1 MKFLKSLFNFYINAS
16 IHVALAVYAL
26 VRITERYFGLP
37 YNEPLDY
44 VIFYGTISGYN
55 YIKYAGIAK
64 LHHRSLTP
72 ALRWIQVFSACCFL
86 AMLHYASFLEVTT
99 MCYMAPFLGL
109 TLLYEIPFLRKKKIN
124 LRSIPMVKIGLIAV
138 VWSGVTTVVP
148 LLSAASVA
156 PVAIAVLFVQRL
168 LFVLVLTLPFDIRD
182 VQFDAVSLQT
192 LPQYA
197 GLVHVK
203 KIGAVLLFLTLVLEF
218 YIAPSSVFRQVY
230 FGIFFLLL
238 LFLMYSKESQTKY
251 YASFW
256 VESVPIFWWFAL
268 IGFLNA
274 APSF

>member
-1 MKFLKSLFNFYINAS
+1 VKFLKKLFNFYINAS

-86 AMLHYASFLEVTT
+86 AMLYYASLLAVSTLY
-99 MCYMAPFLGL
+99 CLVPFLGL
-109 TLLYEIPFLRKKKIN
+109 TLLYEIPFLRKKQLN
-124 LRSIPMVKIGLIAV
+124 LRSVPMLKIGLIAV

-148 LLSAASVA
+148 LLSETAIA
-156 PVAIAVLFVQRL
+156 PATIAVLFVQRL
-168 LFVLVLTLPFDIRD
+168 LFVVVLTLPFDIRD
-182 VQFDAVSLQT
+182 LQFDAASLQT

-230 FGIFFLLL
+230 FGVFFLLL
-238 LFLMYSKESQTKY
+238 LFLMYSKAAQTKY

-268 IGFLNA
+268 VVFLNV